1 MVSLDRF
8 IKRFNTQPP
17 EGGCSV
23 IVYSLNFG
31 CGFQHTA
38 ARRRLLNGTDASR
51 FLEILFQHTAARRRL
66 RSYEQ
71 GNNLC
76 ERVSTHSRPKAAA
89 SDSVMFATCCC
100 WVSTHS
106 RPKAAASVLLNATVS
121 FSAFQHTA
129 ARRRLRELSQ
139 DFQAQENVSTHS
151 RPKAAA
157 SNYIHFPAWL
167 GVSTHSRPKAAAER
181 WYGSRYSSFSF
192 NTQPPEGGCIINRTC
207 GVPYGRV
214 STHSRPKAAANQSL
228 QG

>member
-66 RSYEQ
+66 LINGSTNPAFMAGFNTQPPEGGCALMSKVTTFVKEFQHTAARRRLLVTAGVYGDISS
-71 GNNLC
+71 
-76 ERVSTHSRPKAAA
+76 VSTHSRPKAAA

-106 RPKAAASVLLNATVS
+106 RPKAAALPSSSYATK
-121 FSAFQHTA
+121 
-129 ARRRLRELSQ
+129 SQ
-139 DFQAQENVSTHS
+139 C
-151 RPKAAA
+151 
-157 SNYIHFPAWL
+157 
-167 GVSTHSRPKAAAER
+167 
-181 WYGSRYSSFSF
+181 F
-192 NTQPPEGGCIINRTC
+192 NTQPPEGGC
-207 GVPYGRV
+207 
-214 STHSRPKAAANQSL
+214 STV
-228 QG
+228 

>member
-66 RSYEQ
+66 LIN
-71 GNNLC
+71 G
-76 ERVSTHSRPKAAA
+76 STNPAFMAGFNTQPPEGGCALMSKVTTFVKEFQHTAARRRLLVTA
-89 SDSVMFATCCC
+89 GVYGDISS
-100 WVSTHS
+100 VSTHS

-129 ARRRLRELSQ
+129 ARRRLL
-139 DFQAQENVSTHS
+139 F
-151 RPKAAA
+151 
-157 SNYIHFPAWL
+157 
-167 GVSTHSRPKAAAER
+167 G
-181 WYGSRYSSFSF
+181 
-192 NTQPPEGGCIINRTC
+192 
-207 GVPYGRV
+207 
-214 STHSRPKAAANQSL
+214 
-228 QG
+228 